1 MILLESDN
9 ESDCVSGTGTR
20 KQNTKP
26 LANTEV
32 ETFSE
37 FSSRSTEST
46 FSLGKLVLYFDF
58 FVQFR
63 DLFLSLTFKSSREKI
78 SCYLEFS
85 FLCCVGSYKII
96 FNQGMLTW
104 HKCVG
109 TVLWI
114 QFFQNMISFRYLCIL
129 ILAFHFDFLLERWFW
144 LWSVELLY
152 IHYI

>member
-9 ESDCVSGTGTR
+9 ESDYVSGTGTR

-78 SCYLEFS
+78 PVIWNFLSYVVLE
-85 FLCCVGSYKII
+85 V
-96 FNQGMLTW
+96 T
-104 HKCVG
+104 
-109 TVLWI
+109 
-114 QFFQNMISFRYLCIL
+114 R
-129 ILAFHFDFLLERWFW
+129 
-144 LWSVELLY
+144 
-152 IHYI
+152 